1 MDQVTAKEDAGIIKT
16 SDQSR
21 NVVNFDL
28 EGRPMFFSINAKTFR
43 RGLDNTLVN
52 LSWDGEI
59 RSVNRVPSEDASG
72 IIEKGMEM
80 LRLATE
86 SSNGAAE
93 TVREIADIRDMEW
106 LRKDADTVRSLYKIY
121 PVLPPEAS
129 HCIYVEATYGAN
141 WNLATIA
148 GSYAKRD
155 FVQKDQ
161 NEIVSHL
168 HSVKEVLGRGI
179 KARREVFL
187 GDTNVL
193 NMDQKLLIQTI
204 DLIKSELNLPVIASF
219 DMYTTPKK
227 KNMIHFRDMKDHGL
241 NKVVVFVQSGSYKVL
256 RLFNEHTNAT
266 ETLNLVNNMK
276 DSGLAVD
283 IVALLGT
290 GGKKYARDH
299 EEGITNMVSQMLLDD
314 SDKIYL
320 CPIVEDSDPWYAGME
335 KQNSLDR
342 MSSTEKH
349 DQMEKI
355 TAMIKKSFLEINGK
369 EFPGKITEFDMREAI
384 Y

>member
-1 MDQVTAKEDAGIIKT
+1 MDQVTVKEDSGIIKT

-43 RGLDNTLVN
+43 RGLDNSLVN
-52 LSWDGEI
+52 LAWDGEI
-59 RSVNRVPSEDASG
+59 RTVNRVPPEEAVG
-72 IIEKGMEM
+72 IMEKGMEM
-80 LRLATE
+80 LRF
-86 SSNGAAE
+86 AAE
-93 TVREIADIRDMEW
+93 SPNTAAESIRGIAGTRDVEW
-106 LRKDADTVRSLYKIY
+106 LRKDADMVRALYKIY

-129 HCIYVEATYGAN
+129 HSIYVEATYGAN

-155 FVQKDQ
+155 FVQKEQ
-161 NEIVSHL
+161 SEIVSHL
-168 HSVKEVLGRGI
+168 HSVKEVLGKGI
-179 KARREVFL
+179 GARREVFL

-193 NMDQKLLIQTI
+193 NMDQKLLLQII
-204 DLIKSELNLPVIASF
+204 DLLKSELNLPVIASF

-276 DSGLAVD
+276 DSGLSVD

-299 EEGITNMVSQMLLDD
+299 EEGITNMVSQMLLDE

-335 KQNSLDR
+335 KQNSLGR
-342 MSSTEKH
+342 MSPLEKH
-349 DQMEKI
+349 DQMERI
-355 TAMIKKSFLEINGK
+355 TSMIKKSFSEINGK
-369 EFPGKITEFDMREAI
+369 EFPGKITEFDMRETI